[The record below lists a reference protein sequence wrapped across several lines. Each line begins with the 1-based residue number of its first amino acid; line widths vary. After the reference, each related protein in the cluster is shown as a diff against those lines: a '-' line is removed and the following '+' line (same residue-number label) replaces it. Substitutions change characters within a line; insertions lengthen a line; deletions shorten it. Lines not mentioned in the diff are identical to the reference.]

1 MMEGG
6 MAADKKYPYD
16 DQKVDLKS
24 PHEIRNWCRIFK
36 VDTMELIKAVQTVGT
51 SPAAVREFLKKK

>member
-1 MMEGG
+1 